1 MSYLEIKRIV
11 EEQIS
16 KVSQPV
22 EITNEVRRVMDKYGI
37 PEEKVKNGLLK
48 VNLHIKRQNKHRFS
62 KQVVHQLVQQ
72 IIKNEHDKLSK
83 VNEQLQRVQ
92 QLVQPVIIPESQGGL
107 SINERVSKLQELAE
121 VLPEPAY
128 LFALDA
134 KENDEEEEEEVEEA
148 AMDEDE
154 RDQEG
159 LIVDDEARVER
170 ILRKKLE
177 KEYAKA
183 VQEEIKEDVASRK
196 ESNEEL
202 RQRYTDLREQLIQ
215 QSQALIYQQQ
225 KNEYLEMLAKK
236 TETLREADFLDK
248 DGLEAQITRFRILV
262 EKLEYATSQS

>member
-22 EITNEVRRVMDKYGI
+22 EITDEVRRVMDKYGI
-37 PEEKVKNGLLK
+37 PEEKIKNGLLK

-72 IIKNEHDKLSK
+72 ILKNEHDKLSK

-92 QLVQPVIIPESQGGL
+92 QLIQPVIVPESQGGL

-121 VLPEPAY
+121 VLPEPTY

-134 KENDEEEEEEVEEA
+134 KGDDEEEVEED
-148 AMDEDE
+148 AMEEDE
-154 RDQEG
+154 RDHEG

-170 ILRKKLE
+170 ILKKKLE

-202 RQRYTDLREQLIQ
+202 RQRYTKLREQLIQ

-225 KNEYLEMLAKK
+225 KHAYLEMLAKK

-248 DGLEAQITRFRILV
+248 EGLEAQITRFRILV

>member
-22 EITNEVRRVMDKYGI
+22 EITDEVRRVMDKYGI
-37 PEEKVKNGLLK
+37 PEEKIKNGLLK

-72 IIKNEHDKLSK
+72 ILKNEHDKLSK

-92 QLVQPVIIPESQGGL
+92 QLIQPVIVPESQGGL

-121 VLPEPAY
+121 VLPEPTY

-134 KENDEEEEEEVEEA
+134 KEDDEEKVEED
-148 AMDEDE
+148 AMEEDE

-170 ILRKKLE
+170 ILKKKLE

-202 RQRYTDLREQLIQ
+202 RQRYTKLREQLIQ

-225 KNEYLEMLAKK
+225 KHAYLEMLAKK

-248 DGLEAQITRFRILV
+248 DGLEAQITRFRIIV

>member
-1 MSYLEIKRIV
+1 MSYLEIKQIV

-22 EITNEVRRVMDKYGI
+22 EITDEVRRVMDKYGI

-62 KQVVHQLVQQ
+62 KQAVHQLVQQ

-92 QLVQPVIIPESQGGL
+92 QLVQPVIVPESQGGL

-128 LFALDA
+128 LFALDV
-134 KENDEEEEEEVEEA
+134 KGDNEEA
-148 AMDEDE
+148 VEAVMDEDE
-154 RDQEG
+154 RDEEG

-170 ILRKKLE
+170 ILKKKLE
-177 KEYAKA
+177 KEYAAA
-183 VQEEIKEDVASRK
+183 VQEEIKDDVASRK

-202 RQRYTDLREQLIQ
+202 RQRYTNLREQLIQ

-225 KNEYLEMLAKK
+225 KNEYLDMLAKK

>member
-22 EITNEVRRVMDKYGI
+22 EITDEVRRVMDKYGI
-37 PEEKVKNGLLK
+37 PEEKIKNGLLK

-72 IIKNEHDKLSK
+72 ILKNEHDKLSK

-92 QLVQPVIIPESQGGL
+92 QLVQPVIVPESQGGL

-121 VLPEPAY
+121 VLPEPTY

-134 KENDEEEEEEVEEA
+134 KEDDEEEVEED
-148 AMDEDE
+148 AMEEDE

-170 ILRKKLE
+170 ILKKKLE

-183 VQEEIKEDVASRK
+183 VQEEIKDDVASRK

-202 RQRYTDLREQLIQ
+202 RQRYTKLREQLIQ

-225 KNEYLEMLAKK
+225 KHAYLEMLAKK

-248 DGLEAQITRFRILV
+248 EGLEAQITRFRILV